1 METQYIEYLG
11 VRIVCCGDGR
21 AFADFP
27 SDEQTVNKV
36 KAVFPNE
43 NPGELHSDKSRYRV
57 WGRKN
62 ALGDL
67 VKAVEKAML
76 S

>member
-27 SDEQTVNKV
+27 DVGQIVEKV

-43 NPGELHSDKSRYRV
+43 NPGELCSDKSRYRV

-67 VKAVEKAML
+67 IKAIEKVML